1 MGEIFEQVAA
11 VSEQMMH
18 NHLHKDEML
27 LLQAM
32 VLVNAG
38 TSQRPDFS
46 TPIKQSSS
54 RINLILLYAYS

>member
-38 TSQRPDFS
+38 MKDINTS
-46 TPIKQSSS
+46 IKQSNS
-54 RINLILLYAYS
+54 LLSTSQMERCT